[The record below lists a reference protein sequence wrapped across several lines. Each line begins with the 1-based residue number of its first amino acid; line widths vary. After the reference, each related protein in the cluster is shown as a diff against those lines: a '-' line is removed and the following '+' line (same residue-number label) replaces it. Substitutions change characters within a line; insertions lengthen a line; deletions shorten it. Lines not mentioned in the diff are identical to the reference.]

1 MKTLASI
8 LLAAGLAASTL
19 AQPAWS
25 PPSPSEVNAALR
37 YWPTFASTDREV
49 FAALR
54 AIKWDEV
61 GSNLDPAK
69 MPEEYRKVREMHLQ
83 PTGPLVEASRLER
96 CDFGIAY
103 EHGIEATL
111 PHLSFIRG
119 SAYMLRFAARERL
132 IAGDADGAASHC
144 AAMLRMANQL
154 RHDRVLIS
162 PLVGFATCDAAFA
175 EIAVLHDSGRLTATG
190 RAELLDACRAI
201 NPDDPIGIKSAFDG
215 ERWLSANWFTEH
227 KGPRAGNEIVEYL
240 VNAHAVAESDPAQE
254 KHLRALRRLDEKGV
268 AADRK
273 RFDQAY
279 TDCLAAWEHP
289 ESVQAVC
296 RRIEAGEYG
305 VLAALMLPSVHR
317 ASASAAKFR
326 ASLDRTI
333 KLLETGK

>member
-119 SAYMLRFAARERL
+119 SASMLRFAARERL
-132 IAGDADGAASHC
+132 MAGDADGAASHC
-144 AAMLRMANQL
+144 AAILRMANQL
-154 RHDRVLIS
+154 RHDRALIS
-162 PLVGFATCDAAFA
+162 PLVGFANCDVAFA
-175 EIAVLHDSGRLTATG
+175 EIAVLVESGRLTAKG

-201 NPDDPIGIKSAFDG
+201 DLNDPMGIKSALEG
-215 ERWLSANWFTEH
+215 ERRLSANWFTER
-227 KGPRAGNEIVEYL
+227 KGARAGSEIVSFL
-240 VNAHAVAESDPAQE
+240 VGAQAVAENDPAQE
-254 KHLRALRRLDEKGV
+254 KYLRTLLRLDENGV

-279 TDCLAAWEHP
+279 TDCLAVWDHP
-289 ESVQAVC
+289 DRVLEVC

-333 KLLETGK
+333 KLLETVK